1 MNIADGKR
9 GIAMK
14 TENDLLKVFEE
25 NGIFIDDKNV
35 LLQEYIPDSL
45 TFVSIVI
52 SIEEEFDIEL
62 PDDLLLID
70 HLGTFNSLWERIYF
84 DFLKDSTS
92 NDS

>member
-1 MNIADGKR
+1 
-9 GIAMK
+9 MK

-35 LLQEYIPDSL
+35 LLHEYIPDSL

>member
-1 MNIADGKR
+1 
-9 GIAMK
+9 MK

>member
-1 MNIADGKR
+1 
-9 GIAMK
+9 MK

-84 DFLKDSTS
+84 DFFKDSAS

>member
-1 MNIADGKR
+1 
-9 GIAMK
+9 MK

-52 SIEEEFDIEL
+52 SIEEE
-62 PDDLLLID
+62 LLCFMIIKF
-70 HLGTFNSLWERIYF
+70 G
-84 DFLKDSTS
+84 
-92 NDS
+92 

>member
-1 MNIADGKR
+1 
-9 GIAMK
+9 MK

-70 HLGTFNSLWERIYF
+70 HLGTFNSLWERIYI

>member
-1 MNIADGKR
+1 MMTKKMTLEEAYKRMSANICGNLR
-9 GIAMK
+9 
-14 TENDLLKVFEE
+14 
-25 NGIFIDDKNV
+25 IDRYDP
-35 LLQEYIPDSL
+35 Y
-45 TFVSIVI
+45 
-52 SIEEEFDIEL
+52 IEL

>member
-1 MNIADGKR
+1 
-9 GIAMK
+9 MK

-70 HLGTFNSLWERIYF
+70 HLGTFNSLWERIYV